1 MEWLLLLYIFAA
13 CTVAYDEML
22 ASRERKE
29 KDRQMVLNA
38 RRIFEDTWSKR
49 MEDRC

>member
-38 RRIFEDTWSKR
+38 RRIFEDKWNER
-49 MEDRC
+49 MKNK